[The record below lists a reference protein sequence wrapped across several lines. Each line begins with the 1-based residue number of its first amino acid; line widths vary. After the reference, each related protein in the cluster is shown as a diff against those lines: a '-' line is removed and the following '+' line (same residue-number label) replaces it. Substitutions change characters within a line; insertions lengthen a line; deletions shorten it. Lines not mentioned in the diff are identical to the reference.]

1 MSSDDRR
8 RAKAQAIHHLLVEE
22 YGQPTWRRHYDPV
35 SELVLT
41 FLSQN
46 TSDVNSHRAFEQLKT
61 RYPTW
66 EAVVAAP
73 TEELAATIRPGGLA
87 DIKAPRI
94 QEALQHI
101 LEERGTFELDFLA
114 DLPLEEAK
122 RWLTSLQGIGPK
134 SAAIVLLFCFGRPV
148 FPVDTHV
155 HRLSQRLGIV
165 SPRASRE
172 QAQAVW
178 ETLVPA
184 EVYYPLHLNLI
195 THGRRVCK
203 ARDPRCALCVL
214 QAHCDWYTVNQQIS

>member
-1 MSSDDRR
+1 MRSQATTSDNVLRF
-8 RAKAQAIHHLLVEE
+8 KAEAIYRLLVEE
-22 YGQPTWRRHYDPV
+22 YGQPTWRLHRDPV

-46 TSDVNSHRAFEQLKT
+46 TSDVNSHRAFEQLKA

-73 TEELAATIRPGGLA
+73 TDELADTIRSGGLA

-94 QEALQHI
+94 QGALQRI
-101 LEERGTFELDFLA
+101 QEERGEFDLHFLT

-122 RWLTSLQGIGPK
+122 QWLTSLKGIGPK
-134 SAAIVLLFCFGRPV
+134 SAAIVLLFCFGRPL

-155 HRLSQRLGIV
+155 FRISRRLGFV
-165 SPRASRE
+165 SPKTSRE
-172 QAQAVW
+172 QTQTVW
-178 ETLVPA
+178 EALVSA
-184 EVYYPLHLNLI
+184 DLYYPLHLNLI

-203 ARDPRCALCVL
+203 AGNPLCAICVL
-214 QAHCDWYTVNQQIS
+214 QAHCDW